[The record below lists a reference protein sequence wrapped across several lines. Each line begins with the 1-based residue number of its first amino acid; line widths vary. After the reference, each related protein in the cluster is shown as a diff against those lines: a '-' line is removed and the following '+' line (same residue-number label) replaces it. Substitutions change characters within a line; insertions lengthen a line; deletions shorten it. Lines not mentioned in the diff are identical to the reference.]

1 MKAKTEDRMVSVAT
15 NQYAWNCSAHRRVLA
30 LSTSSTKIA
39 TRWRVVPGTSYK
51 TAPPHKE
58 WKPFSYVKGVA
69 FGGARLVQTGALAS
83 CYAGTPNA
91 YSVRYSQKEILNN
104 NYFVSSVAS
113 GSAPTSPD
121 AHNIALA
128 KIVSSLQGERQNW
141 MAGVTLGEGRET
153 VRGIVQ
159 SGMRLVHG
167 MNALKKGKVREAYR
181 HLAGRYSS
189 PHGYQNAI
197 LRRVQK
203 NAQKKNYLDDISS
216 AWMELSFAWLPLLSD
231 VDAAASW
238 AAFRRLQPGP
248 LCRVSRKHKAT
259 WTTTQK
265 IPTTPG
271 SSYQVLRTENMEDH
285 VRITAEVKPVYLQNR
300 STLAEYGL
308 TDPASIAWN
317 LLPLSFVVD
326 WFVNVGQVLESLYE
340 FNQWQVVRGLKAQKR
355 IRRTNERLIKDYD
368 QSSGYA
374 GGHYAPN
381 DQFLRNEWY
390 NRSLFGAF
398 PTAIPLRVNV
408 SNPADLKNG
417 QLATLIVLM
426 RYAFR

>member
-1 MKAKTEDRMVSVAT
+1 MKAKTEDRRVSVTT
-15 NQYAWNCSAHRRVLA
+15 NQYAWNCTTRRRDLVS
-30 LSTSSTKIA
+30 STMSTKIG
-39 TRWRVVPGTSYK
+39 TRWKVVPGTSYK

-58 WKPFSYVKGVA
+58 WKPYSYVKGVA
-69 FGGARLVQTGALAS
+69 FGGARLMQTGALAS
-83 CYAGTPNA
+83 CFIGTPDA
-91 YSVRYSQKEILNN
+91 YSTRFSKKEVLDD
-104 NYFVSSVAS
+104 NYFVNSVAT
-113 GSAPTSPD
+113 GSPPISPD
-121 AHNIALA
+121 AHSIALS
-128 KIVSSLQGERQNW
+128 KVVSSLQGERQNW

-159 SGMRLVHG
+159 TGMRLVHG

-197 LRRVQK
+197 LRRVQR

-216 AWMELSFAWLPLLSD
+216 AWMELNFAWLPLLSD

-248 LCRVSRKHKAT
+248 LCRVSRKHKAV

-265 IPTTPG
+265 RPVTPG
-271 SSYQVLRTENMEDH
+271 ASYQVLRTEDNEDH
-285 VRITAEVKPVYLQNR
+285 VRITAEVKPVFLQNR
-300 STLAEYGL
+300 STLDQYGL
-308 TDPASIAWN
+308 TDPVTVAWN

-340 FNQWQVVRGLKAQKR
+340 FNQWQVVRGLEARKR
-355 IRRTNERLIKDYD
+355 IRRTNEHLIKDYD
-368 QSSGYA
+368 QNSGFA

-381 DQFLRNEWY
+381 DQYLRNEWY
-390 NRSLFGAF
+390 TRSLFSTF

-417 QLATLIVLM
+417 QLATLVILM